1 MSADILVVSAD
12 PHVLSDRVTALR
24 RAGFSARASSS
35 FPDARRMLEEGPAPE
50 ILVTDVRLGPY
61 NGLHSWPSPASSSR
75 GRSPSSSAGPTTC
88 SKSKRP
94 DSAPA
99 TSPAP
104 VTSQALQS
112 TIAEV
117 MAVERPRRRWP
128 RKRLPMEV
136 PAVVGGLPGRLLDVS
151 YGGACIEVFG
161 ATMPSEAVDIVIP
174 ELGMD
179 LQGMRVWAHRADP
192 LQPVSCGWRC
202 RPPISAGS
210 ATSTASPPPRASEA
224 PPQTGEHGGKARAA
238 HVRRLAV

>member
-1 MSADILVVSAD
+1 MSVEILVVSAD

-61 NGLHSWPSPASSSR
+61 NGLHLVAVARVEFPRAFAVVI
-75 GRSPSSSAGPTTC
+75 GGA
-88 SKSKRP
+88 
-94 DSAPA
+94 DHVLEVEA
-99 TSPAP
+99 TGLGARYLSGP
-104 VTSQALQS
+104 VTSQTLQD
-112 TIAEV
+112 TITEV

-136 PAVVGGLPGRLLDVS
+136 PAVVGGMPGRLLDVS

-179 LQGMRVWAHRADP
+179 LQGQRVWAHRGDP
-192 LQPVSCGWRC
+192 LQPVSCGVQL
-202 RPPISAGS
+202 
-210 ATSTASPPPRASEA
+210 STADQRWQRYVDAV
-224 PPQTGEHGGKARAA
+224 AA
-238 HVRRLAV
+238 A

>member
-1 MSADILVVSAD
+1 MSVEILVVSAD

-61 NGLHSWPSPASSSR
+61 NGLHLVAVARVEFPRAFAVVI
-75 GRSPSSSAGPTTC
+75 GGA
-88 SKSKRP
+88 
-94 DSAPA
+94 DHVLEVEA
-99 TSPAP
+99 TGLGARYLSGP
-104 VTSQALQS
+104 VTSQALQD
-112 TIAEV
+112 TITEV

-136 PAVVGGLPGRLLDVS
+136 PAVVGGMPGRLLDVS

-179 LQGMRVWAHRADP
+179 LQGQRVWAHRGDP
-192 LQPVSCGWRC
+192 LQPVSCGVQL
-202 RPPISAGS
+202 
-210 ATSTASPPPRASEA
+210 STADQRWQRYVDAV
-224 PPQTGEHGGKARAA
+224 AA
-238 HVRRLAV
+238 A

>member
-12 PHVLSDRVTALR
+12 PHVLSDRVTSLR

-61 NGLHSWPSPASSSR
+61 NGLHLVAVARVEFPRAFAIVIGGADHVLEVEATGLGARYLS
-75 GRSPSSSAGPTTC
+75 GPV
-88 SKSKRP
+88 SN
-94 DSAPA
+94 
-99 TSPAP
+99 
-104 VTSQALQS
+104 QALQA

-128 RKRLPMEV
+128 RKRLPTEV

-161 ATMPSEAVDIVIP
+161 ASMPSEAVDIVIP

-179 LQGMRVWAHRADP
+179 LRGMRVWAHRADP
-192 LQPVSCGWRC
+192 LQPVSFGVA
-202 RPPISAGS
+202 IS
-210 ATSTASPPPRASEA
+210 STDQRW
-224 PPQTGEHGGKARAA
+224 QQYVDGVAA
-238 HVRRLAV
+238 A